1 MQAVAPQQGGA
12 PLPTAALCYGH
23 MPLMLTRACPLRNTR
38 SCAQCPGGG
47 TLRDRKG
54 RDFAVTC
61 TAPGSAGVRTV
72 YNPVPLYMGD
82 RLTETARG
90 CGRGRLYHRAPGPR
104 RPGFGSAAGRP
115 AV

>member
-1 MQAVAPQQGGA
+1 MQAVAPQQDGA

-82 RLTETARG
+82 RLPNCPWMWPWPPLPPSPRP
-90 CGRGRLYHRAPGPR
+90 APPS
-104 RPGFGSAAGRP
+104 FGSAAGRP